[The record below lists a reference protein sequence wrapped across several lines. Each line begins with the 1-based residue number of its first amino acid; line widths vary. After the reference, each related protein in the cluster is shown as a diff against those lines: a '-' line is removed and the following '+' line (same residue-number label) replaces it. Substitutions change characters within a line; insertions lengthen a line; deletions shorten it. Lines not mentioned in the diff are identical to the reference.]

1 MTLKWL
7 VSVATLVFTGVLIPS
22 STLAHP
28 PHAPYDD
35 TRFAPITRFGPC
47 VGVEVVATGL
57 VAPLKGVAAP
67 GQPNR
72 LYVVDQPGILWAI
85 DLNTNTKSVF
95 LDVSSRL
102 VTLGVCG
109 PNTFDERGLLGIAFH
124 PNYQQNGL
132 LYTYTSEPNTGL
144 TTLPTIIPGVPDHE
158 NVIAEWRV
166 PNPGNAASVVDPGSR
181 RELMRVAWPQFNHDG
196 GDLAFG
202 PDGKLYISMG
212 DGGGADDA
220 DGQPFVTAPPHHP
233 VCGESAIIGHQ
244 MDGNAQKLNTPLGK
258 ILRIDVNPPFTSGK
272 QYRVPAD
279 NPFVNRPG
287 AVGEIWAFGF
297 RNPFRFSFDSR
308 SGALFVGDVG
318 QNDIEEVD
326 IVVRGGNYGWNCKEG
341 TLFFHINGSVPDDGF
356 ASRDR
361 DQTRTDC
368 NPPRRLIDPI
378 AQYDTHHEGHSVMGG
393 FVYHGRGIPDLRGK
407 YVFGDFSVLFKF
419 PTGPH
424 DYGRLFFI
432 DPDGKDGKDG
442 KDRLRKISQLH
453 VLPGGALSLALLGW
467 GQDAR
472 GELYVLGNISGLPF
486 PNPDPDLGPPTPTG
500 RVLRLVPAPKVDDDH
515 DHRDEH
521 HDDKD
526 HDN

>member
-1 MTLKWL
+1 MTNKWL
-7 VSVATLVFTGVLIPS
+7 VSVASIAFVSVLPVA

-35 TRFAPITRFGPC
+35 TRFAPIENFGPN

-85 DLNTNTKSVF
+85 DLTSKTKSVF
-95 LDVSSRL
+95 LDVKSRL

-109 PNTFDERGLLGIAFH
+109 SDPPSFDERGLLGIAFH
-124 PNYQQNGL
+124 PNYRQNGL
-132 LYTYTSEPNTGL
+132 LYTYTSEPVTAPA
-144 TTLPTIIPGVPDHE
+144 TLPTFIPGQPDHQ

-166 PNPGNAASVVDPGSR
+166 PNPGNSASVVDPASR
-181 RELMRVAWPQFNHDG
+181 RELMRVSWPQFNHDG
-196 GDLAFG
+196 GDLVFG

-212 DGGGADDA
+212 DGGSADDT
-220 DGQPFVTAPPHHP
+220 DGQDFVTAPPHFP
-233 VCGESAIIGHQ
+233 VCGNAATIGHQ
-244 MDGNAQKLNTPLGK
+244 GDGNAQKLNVPLGK
-258 ILRIDVNPPFTSGK
+258 ILRIDVNPPFTPGK
-272 QYRVPAD
+272 QYGVPAD
-279 NPFVNRPG
+279 NPFVNTTG
-287 AVGEIWAFGF
+287 ALGEIWAYGL
-297 RNPFRFSFDSR
+297 RNPFRISFDSK
-308 SGALFVGDVG
+308 SGALYAGDVG

-326 IVVRGGNYGWNCKEG
+326 LIVRGGNYGWNYKEG
-341 TLFFHINGSVPDDGF
+341 TLFFHVNGNDVGT
-356 ASRDR
+356 ASRHPDPSR
-361 DQTRTDC
+361 MI
-368 NPPRRLIDPI
+368 PRRLIDPI

-432 DPDGKDGKDG
+432 DPDRKDGKHGKDG
-442 KDRLRKISQLH
+442 LRKISQLL

-467 GQDAR
+467 GQDAH

-486 PNPDPDLGPPTPTG
+486 ADPDPAIGPTG
-500 RVLRLVPAPKVDDDH
+500 RVLRLVPAPKLDDDH
-515 DHRDEH
+515 H
-521 HDDKD
+521 HDKD
-526 HDN
+526 HHD